1 MVPNDI
7 NFYPAASSSMQQT
20 LTYRHRLLAAGAPR
34 MITEGD
40 YDTETFEIATKDMNR
55 AFMEIEEYKKINAST
70 NNTDYQTNR
79 CKL

>member
-1 MVPNDI
+1 M
-7 NFYPAASSSMQQT
+7 
-20 LTYRHRLLAAGAPR
+20 LAAGAPR